1 MLPQSPRGRLALVA
15 LSVATVA
22 LAPLA
27 TTGDAGAVE
36 ISGARTLSDTVHVD
50 FTDRRPATTFDVH
63 LLAFNDFH
71 GNLEPGGL
79 NIYGR
84 FAGNAAYLAKA
95 VKDRQAQH
103 KRDVTVFA
111 GDNIGASP
119 LSNALFDEEPAVIVS
134 NHMNVDVASVGNH
147 EFDKGAAELVRIQ
160 KGGCPAEGCSGAPY
174 ARPDRRPTDVY
185 PGADFKYLSTN
196 VVETG
201 SGEPL
206 LKSTFTRTFRGD
218 PAAGS
223 TSASSARRC
232 RPLRPSSLPPASP
245 G

>member
-27 TTGDAGAVE
+27 TTGDAGAVA
-36 ISGARTLSDTVHVD
+36 IAGARTLSDTVHVD
-50 FTDRRPATTFDVH
+50 FTDNRSATTSDVH

-84 FAGNAAYLAKA
+84 FAGGAAYLAKA
-95 VKDRQAQH
+95 LKDRQTQH

-119 LSNALFDEEPAVIVS
+119 LALP
-134 NHMNVDVASVGNH
+134 
-147 EFDKGAAELVRIQ
+147 
-160 KGGCPAEGCSGAPY
+160 CS
-174 ARPDRRPTDVY
+174 
-185 PGADFKYLSTN
+185 
-196 VVETG
+196 
-201 SGEPL
+201 
-206 LKSTFTRTFRGD
+206 TRNPR
-218 PAAGS
+218 
-223 TSASSARRC
+223 SSSRTT
-232 RPLRPSSLPPASP
+232 
-245 G
+245 